1 MATKR
6 LQIRD
11 KATGRADLYELEII
25 HGDGTVSELT
35 QSTETESG
43 IVELATDAEVK
54 AGLDTERAITAAN
67 LRATLNA
74 YDDELNIKEG
84 GSLDIEDG
92 GSVGLSGAKLT
103 GFEFDDSSATSGSC
117 KGHLIVNIDGVDAL
131 IRLYTSGG

>member
-25 HGDGTVSELT
+25 GGDGTVAELT

-43 IVELATDAEVK
+43 IVELATDAEVQ

-84 GSLDIEDG
+84 GLLGIEDG
-92 GSVGLSGAKLT
+92 GSISLGGGVFT
-103 GFEFDDSSATSGSC
+103 GFELDSGSATGGSC
-117 KGHLIVNIDGVDAL
+117 KGHLTVNIDGVDAL